1 MLRSRPLGTP
11 EELDDAAAWPRRESR
26 PKLLARRGEATRGG
40 ERRGE
45 AVTGLGQHGDGSR
58 WNASECC

>member
-1 MLRSRPLGTP
+1 MQLLGCLAPAGEST
-11 EELDDAAAWPRRESR
+11 AAV
-26 PKLLARRGEATRGG
+26 GEARRGG

-58 WNASECC
+58 RNASEGC